1 MFQHISAVATSAQER
16 VAKVIPQAQLDALA
30 KKKAFDLS
38 YFLSNVVKNGDN
50 ISSEMNICRKQKK
63 PQHRNQHFFPR
74 KTGCLV
80 NLFFIKLS
88 FHVVFFIFC

>member
-1 MFQHISAVATSAQER
+1 MCSFMFQHISAVATSAQER

-50 ISSEMNICRKQKK
+50 ISSDDEYLQEAEEAAAQK
-63 PQHRNQHFFPR
+63 PTFFSKKDR
-74 KTGCLV
+74 L
-80 NLFFIKLS
+80 LS
-88 FHVVFFIFC
+88 